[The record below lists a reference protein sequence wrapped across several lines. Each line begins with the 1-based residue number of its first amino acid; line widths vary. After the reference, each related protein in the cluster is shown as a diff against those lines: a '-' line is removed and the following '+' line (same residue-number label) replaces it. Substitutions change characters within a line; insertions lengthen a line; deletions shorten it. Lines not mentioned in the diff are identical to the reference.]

1 MISPMPSWPMAL
13 PRISHD
19 PAVMGGKPC
28 IRERVLQAY
37 PLLESADIDK
47 ALAYAASC
55 G

>member
-1 MISPMPSWPMAL
+1 MEV

-28 IRERVLQAY
+28 SRERVMQAY
-37 PLLESADIDK
+37 PLLESADIDE